1 MAGQITVQGI
11 RFDSVSLEEAVAR
24 CRAMLETDGVSVI
37 HTPNAEIA
45 QMCREHPEYLDVY
58 NDADLIIPDGIGVI
72 AAARILGTPLTAGKV
87 AGIDL
92 CRELIV
98 YCAQT
103 GYGVFLLGGRPGVA
117 EEAAAALEK
126 KYIGLHICGV
136 HDGYFT
142 DDRPV
147 IQKIN
152 ESGAD
157 LLLVCLGV
165 PKQELWIAAHR
176 QELTGVRLTGG
187 FGGTLDVFAGRVR
200 RAPQIFIRLGL
211 EWLYRLIREPRRIR
225 RMMKIPKFL
234 AGTVRCRLRG
244 SRHTVGS

>member
-103 GYGVFLLGGRPGVA
+103 GYGVFLLGGKPGVA

-126 KYIGLHICGV
+126 KSDCTYAAC
-136 HDGYFT
+136 T
-142 DDRPV
+142 TATSPTT
-147 IQKIN
+147 
-152 ESGAD
+152 
-157 LLLVCLGV
+157 V
-165 PKQELWIAAHR
+165 PS
-176 QELTGVRLTGG
+176 
-187 FGGTLDVFAGRVR
+187 
-200 RAPQIFIRLGL
+200 
-211 EWLYRLIREPRRIR
+211 YR
-225 RMMKIPKFL
+225 K
-234 AGTVRCRLRG
+234 
-244 SRHTVGS
+244 